1 MSKPY
6 IITSV
11 AQLLTVASPGREDL
25 VDAVGV
31 LGPCTITELARFVGR
46 SRNALYYHVNVLR
59 DCGLLVESRRSGQGK
74 KATAYYDVP
83 GRPMIVRFNLSTERT
98 RQAVV
103 ALARIRLRSAARG
116 FVRACR
122 PELATVE
129 GPNRNLWVT
138 RWKGW
143 LSNRELQEAN
153 IHLARLI
160 ELLRHR
166 AGPVS
171 AKRKLH
177 EFTFVLAPV
186 VLTGHGASNG
196 RPQSPVRG

>member
-46 SRNALYYHVNVLR
+46 SRNALYYHVKVLR

-103 ALARIRLRSAARG
+103 ALARIRMRSAARG

-122 PELATVE
+122 PDLATVE

-143 LSNRELQEAN
+143 LSNRELEEAN
-153 IHLARLI
+153 THLARLI

-186 VLTGHGASNG
+186 VLAGHGASKG